1 MNSGEK
7 DYSFKEIRQ
16 MMAENAI
23 QLRELKISQAQTDE
37 HQKKNDEQ
45 IDSLIAS
52 QKQTDEQMK
61 RTDEK
66 LSAKLEKLSKELGNI
81 GNNNGAVAEEFFWN
95 ALKNIKEF
103 KGIKVDFADRNVY
116 RQKGLL
122 ADEFD
127 AILWNGSSVIIVET
141 KYKIHPNLIE
151 KIKEKKIPNF
161 KKLFSDKADHKIYYA
176 IAGFAIPN
184 QVAEEA
190 KQEGFF
196 VIKQFADSENIIIE
210 NNEIKAY

>member
-1 MNSGEK
+1 MDSSEK

-16 MMAENAI
+16 MLAENAI

-37 HQKKNDEQ
+37 QMKK
-45 IDSLIAS
+45 
-52 QKQTDEQMK
+52 TDEQMK
-61 RTDEK
+61 RTDQ
-66 LSAKLEKLSKELGNI
+66 KLEKLSKELGNI

>member
-1 MNSGEK
+1 MNSDER
-7 DYSFKEIRQ
+7 DYSFQEIRQ
-16 MMAENAI
+16 MLAENAI

-37 HQKKNDEQ
+37 QMKK
-45 IDSLIAS
+45 
-52 QKQTDEQMK
+52 TDEQMK
-61 RTDEK
+61 RTDQ
-66 LSAKLEKLSKELGNI
+66 KLEKLSKELGNI

-141 KYKIHPNLIE
+141 KYKIHPSLIE

-176 IAGFAIPN
+176 IAGFAIPD

-196 VIKQFADSENIIIE
+196 VIKQFADSENIVIE

>member
-1 MNSGEK
+1 MDSGEK
-7 DYSFKEIRQ
+7 DYSFQEIRQ
-16 MMAENAI
+16 IMAENAI

-37 HQKKNDEQ
+37 QMKK
-45 IDSLIAS
+45 
-52 QKQTDEQMK
+52 TDEQMK
-61 RTDEK
+61 RTDQ
-66 LSAKLEKLSKELGNI
+66 KLEKLSKELGNI

-95 ALKNIKEF
+95 ALKDIKEF

-116 RQKGLL
+116 RKKGLL

>member
-1 MNSGEK
+1 MDSGEK
-7 DYSFKEIRQ
+7 DYSFQEIRQ
-16 MMAENAI
+16 MLAENAI

-37 HQKKNDEQ
+37 
-45 IDSLIAS
+45 
-52 QKQTDEQMK
+52 QMK
-61 RTDEK
+61 RTDQ
-66 LSAKLEKLSKELGNI
+66 KLEKLSKELGNI

-176 IAGFAIPN
+176 IAGFAIPD

>member
-1 MNSGEK
+1 MDSGEK

-37 HQKKNDEQ
+37 QMK
-45 IDSLIAS
+45 L
-52 QKQTDEQMK
+52 TDEQMK
-61 RTDEK
+61 RTDEQMK
-66 LSAKLEKLSKELGNI
+66 RTDEQMKQTDERLSAKLEKLSKELGNI

-95 ALKNIKEF
+95 ALKDIKEF

-116 RQKGLL
+116 RKKGFLV
-122 ADEFD
+122 DEFD

-176 IAGFAIPN
+176 IAGFAIPDK
-184 QVAEEA
+184 VAEEA
-190 KQEGFF
+190 KREGFF
-196 VIKQFADSENIIIE
+196 VIKQFADSENIVIE

>member
-1 MNSGEK
+1 MDSGEK

-37 HQKKNDEQ
+37 Q
-45 IDSLIAS
+45 IRAS
-52 QKQTDEQMK
+52 QAKTDEQMK

-66 LSAKLEKLSKELGNI
+66 IEKLSKELGNI

-116 RQKGLL
+116 RKKGFLV
-122 ADEFD
+122 DEFD

-176 IAGFAIPN
+176 IAGFAIPDK
-184 QVAEEA
+184 VAEEA
-190 KQEGFF
+190 KREGFF
-196 VIKQFADSENIIIE
+196 VIKQFADSENIVIE

>member
-1 MNSGEK
+1 MNSDER
-7 DYSFKEIRQ
+7 DYSFQEIRQ
-16 MMAENAI
+16 MLAENAI

-37 HQKKNDEQ
+37 QMKK
-45 IDSLIAS
+45 
-52 QKQTDEQMK
+52 TDEQMK
-61 RTDEK
+61 RTDQ
-66 LSAKLEKLSKELGNI
+66 KLEKLSKELGNI

-127 AILWNGSSVIIVET
+127 AVLWNGSSVIIVET

-176 IAGFAIPN
+176 IAGFAIPD

>member
-1 MNSGEK
+1 MNSDER
-7 DYSFKEIRQ
+7 DYSFQEIRQ
-16 MMAENAI
+16 MLAENAI

-37 HQKKNDEQ
+37 QMKK
-45 IDSLIAS
+45 
-52 QKQTDEQMK
+52 TDEQMK
-61 RTDEK
+61 RTDQ
-66 LSAKLEKLSKELGNI
+66 KLEKLSKELGNI

-116 RQKGLL
+116 RKKGLL
-122 ADEFD
+122 VDEFD
-127 AILWNGSSVIIVET
+127 AVLWNGSSVIIVET

-196 VIKQFADSENIIIE
+196 VIKQFADSENIVIE

>member
-1 MNSGEK
+1 MDSGEK
-7 DYSFKEIRQ
+7 DYSFQEIRQ
-16 MMAENAI
+16 MLAENAI

-37 HQKKNDEQ
+37 
-45 IDSLIAS
+45 
-52 QKQTDEQMK
+52 QMK
-61 RTDEK
+61 RTDQ
-66 LSAKLEKLSKELGNI
+66 KLEKLSKELGNI

-141 KYKIHPNLIE
+141 KYKIHPSLIE

-176 IAGFAIPN
+176 IAGFAIPD

>member
-1 MNSGEK
+1 MNSDER
-7 DYSFKEIRQ
+7 DYSFQEIRQ
-16 MMAENAI
+16 MLAENAI

-37 HQKKNDEQ
+37 QMKK
-45 IDSLIAS
+45 
-52 QKQTDEQMK
+52 TDEQMK
-61 RTDEK
+61 RTDQ
-66 LSAKLEKLSKELGNI
+66 KLEKLSKELGNI

-127 AILWNGSSVIIVET
+127 AVLWNGSSVIIVET

-176 IAGFAIPN
+176 IAGFAIPD

-196 VIKQFADSENIIIE
+196 VIKQFADSENIVIE

>member
-1 MNSGEK
+1 MDSGEK
-7 DYSFKEIRQ
+7 DYSFQEIRQ

-37 HQKKNDEQ
+37 QIRASQAKTDEQ
-45 IDSLIAS
+45 M
-52 QKQTDEQMK
+52 KRNDEQMK
-61 RTDEK
+61 RTDER

-127 AILWNGSSVIIVET
+127 AVLWNGSSVIIVET

-190 KQEGFF
+190 KREGFF

>member
-1 MNSGEK
+1 MDSGEK

-37 HQKKNDEQ
+37 
-45 IDSLIAS
+45 
-52 QKQTDEQMK
+52 QMK
-61 RTDEK
+61 RTDQ
-66 LSAKLEKLSKELGNI
+66 KLEKLSKELGNI

-141 KYKIHPNLIE
+141 KYKIHPSLIE

-176 IAGFAIPN
+176 IAGFAIPD

>member
-1 MNSGEK
+1 MNSDER
-7 DYSFKEIRQ
+7 DYSFQEIRQ
-16 MMAENAI
+16 MLAENAI

-37 HQKKNDEQ
+37 QMKK
-45 IDSLIAS
+45 
-52 QKQTDEQMK
+52 TDEQMK
-61 RTDEK
+61 RTDQ
-66 LSAKLEKLSKELGNI
+66 KLEKLSKELGNI

-122 ADEFD
+122 VDEFD
-127 AILWNGSSVIIVET
+127 AVLWNGSSVIIVET

-196 VIKQFADSENIIIE
+196 VIKQFADSENIVIE

>member
-1 MNSGEK
+1 MDSGEK
-7 DYSFKEIRQ
+7 DYSFQEIRQ

-37 HQKKNDEQ
+37 
-45 IDSLIAS
+45 
-52 QKQTDEQMK
+52 QMK
-61 RTDEK
+61 RTDQ
-66 LSAKLEKLSKELGNI
+66 KLEKLSKELGNI

-190 KQEGFF
+190 KREGFF